1 MRQDKTDALRQRLRQ
16 GARRF
21 EFDALLQGVST
32 LDDAAETEQQVTE
45 VADSVQTP
53 ASTDILPAV
62 QPADVHD
69 RDRLKA
75 ALDTL
80 SSRLLEEAGKLK
92 AAVQMYDAQ
101 EAGYYLVRVNQI
113 LELLHSVD
121 PGGETARRY
130 GLALAPPTGRTWPT
144 ACWTLYELAES
155 PLSGLLPAEADEEF
169 AREIVLAAVSAPEG

>member
-1 MRQDKTDALRQRLRQ
+1 VRQDKTDALRQRLRQ
-16 GARRF
+16 GAQRF

-32 LDDAAETEQQVTE
+32 LDDATEAEEPGTP
-45 VADSVQTP
+45 DSLATAQ
-53 ASTDILPAV
+53 A
-62 QPADVHD
+62 ADVHD

-80 SSRLLEEAGKLK
+80 SARLLEEAGKLK

-130 GLALAPPTGRTWPT
+130 GLALAPPAGRTWPT

-169 AREIVLAAVSAPEG
+169 ARGIVLAAVSAPEG